1 MGNSNTVKR
10 KFTSVWLKVLIALLA
25 IYISMLIAIYLGEMV
40 EPDFIISRY
49 TLQALVLSSLII
61 TSLWVLRNVVDHHLP
76 RSIGIGHLSDGL
88 KKFFLGLGL
97 FLIPIT
103 LTITLTVVFGWGN
116 VTFNSINLS
125 VLGSGILTVMLFE
138 ALPEEL
144 IFRGYIY
151 THLTT
156 DFAKWKA
163 SLITVLL
170 FVISPVIL
178 VSIQRLLNINVTIG
192 GASSITLSYI
202 LSLIFFGVF
211 VQYLRVLT
219 NSVWTGV
226 GFHLFFVYINRL
238 IGTSSENLIQLSDVT
253 DETPMQIILGI
264 SMLAVL
270 AGLFLYPKISK
281 HKLGW
286 KEKTELTAHPTE

>member
-1 MGNSNTVKR
+1 MEDSTASER
-10 KFTSVWLKVLIALLA
+10 KFIPIWLKVLIALLA

-61 TSLWVLRNVVDHHLP
+61 ASLLVLRNVVDHQLP
-76 RSIGIGHLSDGL
+76 KSIGIGNLSDGL

-103 LTITLTVVFGWGN
+103 LTITLTMVFGWGN

-125 VLGSGILTVMLFE
+125 VLGSGILTVLLFE

-163 SLITVLL
+163 SLITILL

-178 VSIQRLLNINVTIG
+178 VSIQNMLNINVTIG
-192 GASSITLSYI
+192 GASSITTTYI

-219 NSVWTGV
+219 NSIWTGV

-270 AGLFLYPKISK
+270 VGLFLYPKISK
-281 HKLGW
+281 QKLGW